1 MGGFFDQ
8 LSGAKAARVEGKSA
22 QNIATFKAAVAKQ
35 RAVAERKKAGFAQ
48 KRQVRRGEQSKSPL
62 VARLA
67 AAGGL
72 ESPVAADIIAEQAA
86 ELDLESMLIGFEG
99 EIAASQAETQAE
111 LDILQGRLAKQRG
124 KAAGRAAN
132 IRFGT
137 ELATLGAAGGLF
149 KGAPKVG
156 TPGTGGGLPGR
167 GGQRFL
173 TGFA

>member
-1 MGGFFDQ
+1 MGGLFES
-8 LSGAKAARVEGKSA
+8 LSGARAARVEGKSA
-22 QNIATFKAAVAKQ
+22 QNIATFNAAVSKQ
-35 RAVAERKKAGFAQ
+35 RAVAERKRAGFAQ
-48 KRQVRRGEQSKSPL
+48 KRQVRRGEQVKSTL

-72 ESPVAADIIAEQAA
+72 ESPVAADLIAEQAA
-86 ELDLESMLIGFEG
+86 EVELETLLIGFEG
-99 EIAASQAETQAE
+99 EVAARQAESQAE

-124 KAAGRAAN
+124 KARGRAAN
-132 IRFGT
+132 VQFGLQ
-137 ELATLGAAGGLF
+137 LATLGAGFGG
-149 KGAPKVG
+149 GSPSVG